1 LKLQVSLLSKAS
13 AKRKELNGVGRVDT
27 LTLQIMNTEFYL
39 AMPKGVHVVWKEKAE
54 KWLQY
59 VAKEWSRFQS
69 NNELAQ
75 LNDLA
80 IGETLRIS
88 SLLYDCLMQADQ
100 YYQLSNCLFSPYLKR
115 QLEQH
120 GYNKSFPFNA
130 ANSKAFQNKPLIADQ
145 PFQFLGDEQVMKVAQ
160 QEIDLG
166 GFAKG
171 YAIEKL
177 ANWLEEEISPDYG
190 LIDGGGDMKM
200 WSSGDKTW
208 TIGVADAWDIDKEIS
223 SIRMKTGAI
232 ATSNRVYRSWT
243 QGTRKKH
250 HLLNGQTGEIAN
262 TEVLQASVVTPSL
275 CDAEVGAKLC
285 FLMDESELQQ
295 WFENNCQHS
304 ARFIVKEGQVANWRM
319 TGVK

>member
-1 LKLQVSLLSKAS
+1 MKLQVNLLSKAS

-27 LTLQIMNTEFYL
+27 LTLQIMNTEFYI
-39 AMPKGVHVVWKEKAE
+39 AMPKGVHFGWKEKAE

-59 VAKEWSRFQS
+59 VAQEWSRFQA
-69 NNELAQ
+69 NNELSQ
-75 LNDLA
+75 VNDLA

-88 SLLYDCLMQADQ
+88 SLLYDCLVQANQ
-100 YYQLSNCLFSPYLKR
+100 YYQLSNGLFSPYLKC

-120 GYNKSFPFNA
+120 GYNQSFPFA
-130 ANSKAFQNKPLIADQ
+130 AVKSKAFPNKPLIAEQ
-145 PFQFLGDEQVMKVAQ
+145 PFQFLSDEKVMKVAE

-177 ANWLEEEISPDYG
+177 ANWLEEEVSSDYG

-200 WSSGDKTW
+200 WSSGEKTW
-208 TIGVADAWDIDKEIS
+208 TIGVADAFDIEKEIS
-223 SIRMKTGAI
+223 SIKMKTGAV
-232 ATSNRVYRSWT
+232 ATSNRVYRSWM
-243 QGTRKKH
+243 QGTMKKH

-262 TEVLQASVVTPSL
+262 TEVLQASVVTSSL

-285 FLMDESELQQ
+285 FLMDEAELQQ
-295 WFENNCQHS
+295 WFENNCQQS
-304 ARFIVKEGQVANWRM
+304 AHFLVKEGQAVNWRM

>member
-1 LKLQVSLLSKAS
+1 
-13 AKRKELNGVGRVDT
+13 
-27 LTLQIMNTEFYL
+27 MNTEFYI
-39 AMPKGVHVVWKEKAE
+39 AMPKGVHFVWKEKAE

-59 VAKEWSRFQS
+59 VAQEWSRFQS
-69 NNELAQ
+69 NNELSQ
-75 LNDLA
+75 LNNLQV
-80 IGETLRIS
+80 GETLRIS
-88 SLLYDCLMQADQ
+88 SLLYDCLIQANQ
-100 YYQLSNCLFSPYLKR
+100 YYQLSNGLFSPYLKR
-115 QLEQH
+115 QLELH
-120 GYNKSFPFNA
+120 GYNQSFPFDV
-130 ANSKAFQNKPLIADQ
+130 ANSKAFQNKPLIAKQ
-145 PFQFLGDEQVMKVAQ
+145 PFQFLGDEQVMKIAS

-177 ANWLEEEISPDYG
+177 ASWLEEEVSPDFG

-208 TIGVADAWDIDKEIS
+208 TIGVANAWDIDKEIS
-223 SIRMKTGAI
+223 SIKMKTGAI
-232 ATSNRVYRSWT
+232 ATSNRVYRSWM
-243 QGTRKKH
+243 QGTLNKH

-262 TEVLQASVVTPSL
+262 TEVLQASVVTSSL

-285 FLMDESELQQ
+285 FLMDEAELHQ

-304 ARFIVKEGQVANWRM
+304 ARFIVKEGQVSNWRM

>member
-1 LKLQVSLLSKAS
+1 M
-13 AKRKELNGVGRVDT
+13 DT
-27 LTLQIMNTEFYL
+27 LTLQIMNTEFYI
-39 AMPKGVHVVWKEKAE
+39 AMPKGVHFVWKEKAE

-69 NNELAQ
+69 NNELSQ
-75 LNDLA
+75 VNDLE

-88 SLLYDCLMQADQ
+88 SLLYDCLVQADQ
-100 YYQLSNCLFSPYLKR
+100 YYQLSNGLFSPYLKCH
-115 QLEQH
+115 LEQH
-120 GYNKSFPFNA
+120 GYNQSFPFDA
-130 ANSKAFQNKPLIADQ
+130 AKSKAFQHKSLIADQ
-145 PFQFLGDEQVMKVAQ
+145 PFQFLGDGQVMKVAQ

-177 ANWLEEEISPDYG
+177 ANWLEQEVSPDFG

-200 WSSGDKTW
+200 WSSGEKTW

-223 SIRMKTGAI
+223 SIKMKTGAI
-232 ATSNRVYRSWT
+232 ATSNRVYRSWM
-243 QGTRKKH
+243 QGTKKKH
-250 HLLNGQTGEIAN
+250 HLLNGQTGDIAN
-262 TEVLQASVVTPSL
+262 TEVLQASVVTSSL

-285 FLMDESELQQ
+285 FLMAEGQLQQ
-295 WFENNCQHS
+295 WFENNCQQS
-304 ARFIVKEGQVANWRM
+304 ARFIVKEGQAANWRM

>member
-1 LKLQVSLLSKAS
+1 M
-13 AKRKELNGVGRVDT
+13 DT
-27 LTLQIMNTEFYL
+27 LTVKIMNTEFYI
-39 AMPKGVHVVWKEKAE
+39 AMPKGVHFVWKEKAE

-69 NNELAQ
+69 NNELSQ
-75 LNDLA
+75 LNDLKV
-80 IGETLRIS
+80 GETLRIS
-88 SLLYDCLMQADQ
+88 SLLYDCLIQADQ
-100 YYQLSNCLFSPYLKR
+100 YYQLSNGLFSPYLKR

-120 GYNKSFPFNA
+120 GYNQSFPFA
-130 ANSKAFQNKPLIADQ
+130 AAKSKAFQNKPLIAEQ

-177 ANWLEEEISPDYG
+177 ANWLEEEVSSDYG

-208 TIGVADAWDIDKEIS
+208 TIGVADAFDIDKEIS
-223 SIRMKTGAI
+223 SIKMKTGAV
-232 ATSNRVYRSWT
+232 ATSNRVYRSWM
-243 QGTRKKH
+243 QGTMKKH
-250 HLLNGQTGEIAN
+250 HLLDGQTGEIAN
-262 TEVLQASVVTPSL
+262 TEVLQASVVTSSL

-285 FLMDESELQQ
+285 FLMDDPELQQ
-295 WFENNCQHS
+295 WFENNCQQS
-304 ARFIVKEGQVANWRM
+304 ARFIVKEGQAAKWRM

>member
-1 LKLQVSLLSKAS
+1 M
-13 AKRKELNGVGRVDT
+13 DT

-88 SLLYDCLMQADQ
+88 ALLYDCLMQADQ
-100 YYQLSNCLFSPYLKR
+100 YYQLTNSLFSPYLKR

-120 GYNKSFPFNA
+120 GYNQSFPFNA
-130 ANSKAFQNKPLIADQ
+130 ANSKTFQNKPLIADQ
-145 PFQFLGDEQVMKVAQ
+145 PFQFLGNEQVMKVAQ

-243 QGTRKKH
+243 QGTWKKH
-250 HLLNGQTGEIAN
+250 HLLNGQTGEIAK
-262 TEVLQASVVTPSL
+262 TEVLQASVVTSSL

>member
-1 LKLQVSLLSKAS
+1 M
-13 AKRKELNGVGRVDT
+13 DT
-27 LTLQIMNTEFYL
+27 LALQIMNTEFYI
-39 AMPKGVHVVWKEKAE
+39 AMPKGVHFVWKEKAE

-59 VAKEWSRFQS
+59 VAQEWSRFQS
-69 NNELAQ
+69 NNELSQ
-75 LNDLA
+75 LNDLE

-88 SLLYDCLMQADQ
+88 SLLYDCLVQADR
-100 YYQLSNCLFSPYLKR
+100 YYQLSNGLFSPYLKR

-120 GYNKSFPFNA
+120 GYNQSFPFDEA
-130 ANSKAFQNKPLIADQ
+130 KSKAFQNKPLLADQ
-145 PFQFLGDEQVMKVAQ
+145 PFQFFGDAQVMKIAQ

-177 ANWLEEEISPDYG
+177 ANWLEEEVSPDFG

-200 WSSGDKTW
+200 WSSGEKTW

-223 SIRMKTGAI
+223 SIKMQTGAI
-232 ATSNRVYRSWT
+232 ATSNRVYRSWM
-243 QGTRKKH
+243 QGTMKKH

-275 CDAEVGAKLC
+275 SDAEVGAKLC
-285 FLMDESELQQ
+285 FLMDEGELQQ
-295 WFENNCQHS
+295 WFENNCQQS
-304 ARFIVKEGQVANWRM
+304 ARFLVKDGQAPNWIM
-319 TGVK
+319 AGVK

>member
-1 LKLQVSLLSKAS
+1 M
-13 AKRKELNGVGRVDT
+13 DT
-27 LTLQIMNTEFYL
+27 LTLQIMNTEFYI
-39 AMPKGVHVVWKEKAE
+39 AMPKGVYFVWKDKAE

-59 VAKEWSRFQS
+59 VAKEWSRFQV
-69 NNELAQ
+69 NNELSQ
-75 LNDLA
+75 LNDLK
-80 IGETLRIS
+80 IGETLRIN
-88 SLLYDCLMQADQ
+88 SLLYDCLMQANQ
-100 YYQLSNCLFSPYLKR
+100 YYQLSNGLFSPYLKR

-120 GYNKSFPFNA
+120 GYNQSFPFDA
-130 ANSKAFQNKPLIADQ
+130 ANIKVFQNKPLITDQ

-177 ANWLEEEISPDYG
+177 AKWLEQEISPDFG

-200 WSSGDKTW
+200 WSSGEKTW

-223 SIRMKTGAI
+223 SIKMKTGAI
-232 ATSNRVYRSWT
+232 ATSNRVYRSWM
-243 QGTRKKH
+243 QGSMKKH

-262 TEVLQASVVTPSL
+262 TEVLQASVVTSSL

-285 FLMDESELQQ
+285 FLMDEGELQQ
-295 WFENNCQHS
+295 WFENNCQQS
-304 ARFIVKEGQVANWRM
+304 ARFLVKEGQVANWRM